1 MASTP
6 PVGSDAK
13 AEAVLTQ
20 PARGYPKIARK
31 MAEFSD
37 FATFRRFRALN
48 MKNLLYFQA
57 ELARMELKLHG
68 EEIAD
73 NRLGD
78 ENKRNGLIDW
88 RFLHDFNKDQW
99 KTVTDIRKVLKEY
112 SKLSYIHPFKL

>member
-6 PVGSDAK
+6 PVGSDSK

-57 ELARMELKLHG
+57 ELAGMELKLHG

-78 ENKRNGLIDW
+78 KNKRNGLIDW

>member
-6 PVGSDAK
+6 SVGSVADVK
-13 AEAVLTQ
+13 DDLTQ

-57 ELARMELKLHG
+57 ELARKELQLHRA
-68 EEIAD
+68 EIGD
-73 NRLGD
+73 NRLGGI
-78 ENKRNGLIDW
+78 EKQTGLIDW
-88 RFLHDFNKDQW
+88 KWLHEFNEDQW

-112 SKLSYIHPFKL
+112 SKLTYIHPFKL

>member
-6 PVGSDAK
+6 SVGSVANVEDD
-13 AEAVLTQ
+13 LTQ

-37 FATFRRFRALN
+37 FATFRRFRTLN

-57 ELARMELKLHG
+57 ELASMELELHQA
-68 EEIAD
+68 EIAD
-73 NRLGD
+73 NRLGGV
-78 ENKRNGLIDW
+78 EKRKGLIDW
-88 RFLHDFNKDQW
+88 KWLPKSNKSQW

-112 SKLSYIHPFKL
+112 SKLTYILPFML